1 MEIKYVYDQ
10 FGQFNSD
17 YIDKLKETLDDDI
30 KSLSTKF
37 ATLVVDENF
46 DRYQLERYIKNELEA
61 NIIYQVNMQI
71 HKGKIK

>member
-1 MEIKYVYDQ
+1 MEIKYVYNQ

-37 ATLVVDENF
+37 AALVVDENF

-61 NIIYQVNMQI
+61 NIIYQVNIQI
-71 HKGKIK
+71 HKGKN